1 MKADILSS
9 FIKFELSPEE
19 EKLAFKYTDEQV
31 AGIQNYIADAAE
43 ELVEHLV
50 TSDRNS
56 LEEQVKLGYTKGQ
69 IDILKTLLARSEA
82 IAAEEAYRLAQ
93 EEQNPPQ

>member
-19 EKLAFKYTDEQV
+19 EKIAFKYSDEQI

-43 ELVEHLV
+43 DLVENLI
-50 TSDRNS
+50 TKDRNT
-56 LEEQVKLGYTKGQ
+56 LEEQVKLAYTKGQ
-69 IDILKTLLARSEA
+69 IDILKVLLARSEA
-82 IAAEEAYRLAQ
+82 IAAQEEYELAQ
-93 EEQNPPQ
+93 QEQNPQ